1 MNIIEQKAFL
11 LKDLKEHW
19 KEITKNYEKSF
30 EDLELE
36 ESTLWELNKNGAFKS
51 GKRIQAGHFGEYTTY
66 ESVGLYYFEER
77 NMYVLLAIYHGSCD
91 GCIGN
96 HYSDDSKIVDVLD
109 KIISRA
115 TIYDN
120 EADAIDAFNGMIRV
134 INL

>member
-1 MNIIEQKAFL
+1 L
-11 LKDLKEHW
+11 LQDLKEHW
-19 KEITKNYEKSF
+19 TNITKNYDKPF

-77 NMYVLLAIYHGSCD
+77 KMYVLLAIYHGSCD

-96 HYSDDSKIVDVLD
+96 HYSDENGGDPKLVDVLD

-115 TIYDN
+115 TIYEN
-120 EADAIDAFNGMIRV
+120 ETEARDAFKQMIEV
-134 INL
+134 INSD

>member
-1 MNIIEQKAFL
+1 MLQ
-11 LKDLKEHW
+11 DLKEHW
-19 KEITKNYEKSF
+19 TNITKNYDKPF

-77 NMYVLLAIYHGSCD
+77 KMYVLLAIYHGSCD

-96 HYSDDSKIVDVLD
+96 HYSDEESSSDPKVIDVLD
-109 KIISRA
+109 RIVSRA
-115 TIYDN
+115 TIYEN
-120 EADAIDAFNGMIRV
+120 ETDAIDAFRAMVNV
-134 INL
+134 IENNN